1 MPPAVIFSNLV
12 RIVTNDSTVSR
23 EIDSLFNKP
32 SLTNSTSMKPH
43 VPPKLRVALL
53 VTALGL
59 PLTTWSQQGRG
70 GNRDGGNRVRG
81 QQAAP
86 IPSPA
91 PTRRRPPTPEAL
103 PAQGGRALE
112 FPTSYRSVDGTGNH
126 ERQPDRGSV
135 GVALLRRTA
144 VRYADGTSEPG
155 GQNRPSPRAISNA
168 CAAQEEARP
177 NRLRAS
183 DYLWQWG
190 QFVDHDIDLT
200 HAADPAEA
208 LDIAVPAG
216 DPYFDPENTGTQV
229 IAMDRSDYEVDAN
242 GVRQQV
248 NSISAFIDGSNVY
261 GSDAARAAAL
271 RTLDGTGRLKT
282 SPGDLL
288 PFNEA
293 GLDNAPTAFAPNF
306 FLAGDIRANEQA
318 ALTSIHTLFVR
329 EHNHWAQQLM
339 QADST
344 LAGEEVYQMARV
356 VVAAEIQAITYN
368 EFLPLLLG
376 DDAMPPYQ
384 RYNPDVDP
392 GIANVFSTAAFRLG
406 HSMLSTTLLRLDRNG
421 DESAHGHLSL
431 AAAFFNPA
439 LLTDEGGID
448 PLLRGLAKQVCQ
460 EIDNQVVDD
469 VRNFLFGTPGAG
481 GFDLASLNIQ
491 RGRDHG
497 LASYNEARQ
506 AYGLPP
512 VRRLSDINSD
522 PQVQANLREVYA
534 SVNDID
540 LWVGGLAER
549 HAPGAMVGPTYRA
562 ILADQFRRLRDG
574 DRFWYEAYLPVSLRN
589 FIESQTLARIIRRN
603 TSIGDELQDDVF
615 RVPIGN

>member
-1 MPPAVIFSNLV
+1 
-12 RIVTNDSTVSR
+12 
-23 EIDSLFNKP
+23 
-32 SLTNSTSMKPH
+32 MKPH
-43 VPPKLRVALL
+43 VSPKLRAALV
-53 VTALGL
+53 VTALSL
-59 PLTTWSQQGRG
+59 PLTSTWAQQGRG
-70 GNRDGGNRVRG
+70 GNRDGGQRVRG

-91 PTRRRPPTPEAL
+91 PTRQRAPAPPA
-103 PAQGGRALE
+103 AQGGQALE
-112 FPTSYRSVDGTGNH
+112 FPTVYRSVDGSGNNLQRP
-126 ERQPDRGSV
+126 ERGSV
-135 GVALLRRTA
+135 GVALLRRTPA
-144 VRYADGTSEPG
+144 RYSDGISEPADE
-155 GQNRPSPRAISNA
+155 NRPSPRGISNA
-168 CAAQEEARP
+168 CAAQDEARP
-177 NRLRAS
+177 NTVRAS

-200 HAADPAEA
+200 HAAEPAEA
-208 LDIAVPAG
+208 FDIAVPAG
-216 DPYFDPENTGTQV
+216 DAYFDPGNTGTQV

-248 NSISAFIDGSNVY
+248 NSITAFIDGSNVY
-261 GSDAARAAAL
+261 GSDATRAAAL

-318 ALTSIHTLFVR
+318 ALASIHTLFVR
-329 EHNHWAQQLM
+329 EHNHWAGQLM
-339 QADST
+339 QADSS
-344 LAGEEVYQMARV
+344 LSGEDVYQMARIII
-356 VVAAEIQAITYN
+356 AAEIQAITYN

-376 DDAMPPYQ
+376 NDALPPFQ
-384 RYNPDVDP
+384 GYNPSIDP

-406 HSMLSTTLLRLDRNG
+406 HSMLSTTLLRVDRNG
-421 DESAHGHLSL
+421 NESAHGHLPL

-448 PLLRGLAKQVCQ
+448 PLLRGLAQQVCQ
-460 EIDNQVVDD
+460 EIDNLVVDD
-469 VRNFLFGTPGAG
+469 VRNFLFGAPGAG

-497 LASYNEARQ
+497 LPSYNEARQ
-506 AYGLPP
+506 AYGLRPI
-512 VRRLSDINSD
+512 RRLSDINPD
-522 PQVQANLREVYA
+522 PLVQSNLREVYA

-540 LWVGGLAER
+540 LWIGGLAER
-549 HAPGAMVGPTYRA
+549 HVSGALVGPTYRA

-574 DRFWYEAYLPVSLRN
+574 DRFWYEAYLPGSLQN
-589 FIESQTLARIIRRN
+589 FIEDQTLSRIIRRN
-603 TSIGDELQDDVF
+603 TSIGTELQEDVF
-615 RVPIGN
+615 RVPNN